1 MKTRPT
7 ASGPGSARL
16 ELARLALAEAL
27 ATNGVIGA
35 VEGPRGF
42 WVTASDGERVA
53 GVTAV
58 ALPDGRYE
66 IGLHLVGRLL
76 VPLHPLAERVRSRIG
91 RAATEAGLAYVLGP
105 IDVAF
110 EDTSESAEIERRCC
124 SC

>member
-1 MKTRPT
+1 M
-7 ASGPGSARL
+7 

-35 VEGPRGF
+35 VEGPRGL
-42 WVTASDGERVA
+42 WLTVSEGEQLG

-76 VPLHPLAERVRSRIG
+76 VPLHPLAERIRSRIE
-91 RAATEAGLAYVLGP
+91 RAATEAGLADALGP
-105 IDVAF
+105 IDIAF
-110 EDTSESAEIERRCC
+110 EDTGESAEI
-124 SC
+124 